1 MIIGSVFFVI
11 LLSWDIGEKMGL
23 NTCSEPRKQGFPQIK
38 RLWAEKWQCCNKR
51 GLPTTGLAM
60 EGLLALPRHE
70 ISICFLLN
78 ALPRWGAEGASPGH
92 SARTEAWLR
101 SLGCRSWSVALGK
114 AGSSGTM
121 LGLSVKNSAKGLAFI
136 LMCIGFESE
145 RGVCTA
151 AQACCVLEKMKE
163 RNNIGLCQDLSTQ
176 GGSQLFCGERERF
189 L

>member
-1 MIIGSVFFVI
+1 M
-11 LLSWDIGEKMGL
+11 
-23 NTCSEPRKQGFPQIK
+23 
-38 RLWAEKWQCCNKR
+38 
-51 GLPTTGLAM
+51 
-60 EGLLALPRHE
+60 
-70 ISICFLLN
+70 
-78 ALPRWGAEGASPGH
+78 
-92 SARTEAWLR
+92 
-101 SLGCRSWSVALGK
+101 ALGK